1 MSDKTLSL
9 SELENLVIRA
19 LTANGTSARNAA
31 QVAAAIV
38 TAEAD
43 GLKGHGASR
52 VPFYA
57 AQVKS
62 GKVNG
67 QTMPECHD
75 VGAAAR
81 RIDAKEGFSYPAMNL
96 AVEHLTKLAKDTGIA
111 AAAIGN
117 SHHAGA
123 AGQPVEKLA
132 RAGLVGLFFANSPEA
147 IAPWGG
153 SKALFGT
160 DPIAF
165 AAPRRNE
172 APLVIDMS
180 LSQVAR
186 GKIMVAAQQGN
197 PIPEGWALDP
207 EGNPT
212 TDAKA
217 AMAGTM
223 LPMGDAKGA
232 QLVLMV
238 ELFAAAMTGSLFG
251 YEASSLFEA
260 EGPEPRTGQFLIAL
274 DAERFSGGE
283 FTERVET
290 LFGSILAQNGTR
302 IPGARRFAL
311 RAQTERAGVSLPQ
324 ALYDE
329 INTLAS

>member
-1 MSDKTLSL
+1 MSSETLSL
-9 SELENLVIRA
+9 AELESLAIRA

-52 VPFYA
+52 LPFYA
-57 AQVKS
+57 GQAKS
-62 GKVNG
+62 GKVDGNA
-67 QTMPECHD
+67 TPESHEA
-75 VGAAAR
+75 GSAAR
-81 RIDAKEGFSYPAMNL
+81 RIDAKQGFSYPAMNL
-96 AVEHLTKLAKDTGIA
+96 AIEEITGLVRETGIA

-123 AGQPVEKLA
+123 AGQPVERLA

-165 AAPRRNE
+165 AAPRRDA

-186 GKIMVAAQQGN
+186 GKIMVAAQQGD
-197 PIPEGWALDP
+197 PIPEGWALDAD
-207 EGNPT
+207 GNPT

-223 LPMGDAKGA
+223 VPMGGAKGA

-251 YEASSLFEA
+251 YESSSFFEA
-260 EGPEPRTGQFLIAL
+260 EGPAPRTGQFLIAL
-274 DAERFSGGE
+274 DPGRLSGNT
-283 FTERVET
+283 FADRLET
-290 LFGSILAQNGTR
+290 LVDAVLAQQGTR
-302 IPGARRFAL
+302 IPGVRRFAL
-311 RAQTERAGVSLPQ
+311 RAKAERDGITLPT

-329 INTLAS
+329 INALTG

>member
-1 MSDKTLSL
+1 MSSVALSL
-9 SELENLVIRA
+9 ADLEELTIRA
-19 LTANGTSARNAA
+19 LTANKTDAGNAA
-31 QVAAAIV
+31 HVAAAIV
-38 TAEAD
+38 AAEAD

-57 AQVKS
+57 AQARS
-62 GKVNG
+62 GKVDG
-67 QTMPECHD
+67 YAVPECHA
-75 VGAAAR
+75 VGQAAR
-81 RIDAKEGFSYPAMNL
+81 RIDAKQGFSYPAMDL
-96 AVEHLTKLAKDTGIA
+96 AIETVTALVPDTGIA
-111 AAAIGN
+111 AASIGN

-123 AGQPVEKLA
+123 AGQPVERLA
-132 RAGLVGLFFANSPEA
+132 KSGLVGLFFANSPEA

-165 AAPRRNE
+165 AAPRRQDP
-172 APLVIDMS
+172 PLIIDMS

-186 GKIMVAAQQGN
+186 GKIMVAAQQGEA
-197 PIPEGWALDP
+197 IPEGWALDAD
-207 EGNPT
+207 GNPT

-251 YEASSLFEA
+251 YEASSFFEA
-260 EGPEPRTGQFLIAL
+260 EGPAPRTGQFLIAL
-274 DAERFSGGE
+274 DPERFSGGV
-283 FTERVET
+283 FADRTET
-290 LFGSILAQNGTR
+290 LIEAILAQEGTR
-302 IPGARRFAL
+302 LPGVRRFAL
-311 RAQTERAGVSLPQ
+311 RAAAERDGVSLPQ

-329 INTLAS
+329 ISALAG

>member
-1 MSDKTLSL
+1 
-9 SELENLVIRA
+9 
-19 LTANGTSARNAA
+19 
-31 QVAAAIV
+31 
-38 TAEAD
+38 
-43 GLKGHGASR
+43 
-52 VPFYA
+52 
-57 AQVKS
+57 
-62 GKVNG
+62 
-67 QTMPECHD
+67 
-75 VGAAAR
+75 
-81 RIDAKEGFSYPAMNL
+81 MNL
-96 AVEHLTKLAKDTGIA
+96 AVEQLTTLVKDTGIA

-123 AGQPVEKLA
+123 AGQPVERLA
-132 RAGLVGLFFANSPEA
+132 RTGLVGLFFANSPEA

-165 AAPRRNE
+165 AAPRRND

-186 GKIMVAAQQGN
+186 GKIMVAAQQDD
-197 PIPEGWALDP
+197 PIPEGWALDAD
-207 EGNPT
+207 GNST

-223 LPMGDAKGA
+223 LPLGDAKGA

-251 YEASSLFEA
+251 YESSSFFEA
-260 EGPEPRTGQFLIAL
+260 EGPAPRTGQFLIAL
-274 DAERFSGGE
+274 DPDRFSGGA
-283 FTERVET
+283 FADRLET
-290 LFGSILAQNGTR
+290 LVGAILAQDGTR
-302 IPGARRFAL
+302 IPGVRRFAL
-311 RAQTERAGVSLPQ
+311 RAEAERDGVTLPT

-329 INTLAS
+329 IAALAG

>member
-9 SELENLVIRA
+9 SELESMAIRA

-52 VPFYA
+52 VPFYT

-67 QTMPECHD
+67 QATPECHD

-212 TDAKA
+212 TNAKA

-251 YEASSLFEA
+251 YEASSFFEA
-260 EGPEPRTGQFLIAL
+260 EGPAPRTGQFLIAL
-274 DAERFSGGE
+274 DAERFSGGV

-290 LFGSILAQNGTR
+290 LFGSILAQSGTR

-311 RAQTERAGVSLPQ
+311 RVQAERAGVSLPQ